1 MSIPNFIT
9 LCRLILTP
17 VIIWLVLEQQIG
29 WAFWLFVVAGLSD
42 ALDGLIAKQFDRAT
56 RLGAYLDPIA
66 DKALLVSIYVTL
78 GLTGG
83 LPGWL
88 VMLVVSRDLLIVGG
102 VLLSFTLG
110 YRLAMQPLM
119 ISKANTV
126 AQITLAGL
134 VLAQLGLS
142 LTFLEPI
149 VFYLLYLT
157 AVTTAISGCAY
168 IVDWVGAMSVAESDS
183 NQRGDSGG

>member
-17 VIIWLVLEQQIG
+17 VIIWLVLERQVG
-29 WAFWLFVVAGLSD
+29 WAFWLFVVAGVSD

-78 GLTGG
+78 GMTGG

-142 LTFLEPI
+142 LAFLEPI

-168 IVDWVGAMSVAESDS
+168 IVDWVGAMSAAESDLDRQDD
-183 NQRGDSGG
+183 NGE

>member
-17 VIIWLVLEQQIG
+17 VIIWLILEREVH
-29 WAFWLFVVAGLSD
+29 WAFWLFVIAGVSD

-56 RLGAYLDPIA
+56 QLGAYLDPIA

-78 GLTGG
+78 GMIGE

-142 LTFLEPI
+142 LAFLEPI

-168 IVDWVGAMSVAESDS
+168 IIDWVGVMSAAESDLGR
-183 NQRGDSGG
+183 QDDSGE